1 MYSKQTVEKLVGRLR
16 EEYAAVLKKQQEAVA
31 AIKEE
36 NRILAARVSE
46 LEAERG
52 NVAEALIG
60 AAREGEELRKEGA
73 REAANSTKELAMLIA
88 KCRLLCNTLTA
99 KYPDAE
105 DVRSFASFV
114 DTLRG
119 AAGEEDYEDTLDMDE
134 VLAPSKPLD
143 LEKLCKDLG
152 LMEEEA

>member
-1 MYSKQTVEKLVGRLR
+1 M
-16 EEYAAVLKKQQEAVA
+16 
-31 AIKEE
+31 
-36 NRILAARVSE
+36 
-46 LEAERG
+46 EAERG

-119 AAGEEDYEDTLDMDE
+119 AAGEEDDEDTLDMDE
-134 VLAPSKPLD
+134 VLHPPNRSTLKNCAKIS
-143 LEKLCKDLG
+143 
-152 LMEEEA
+152 A